1 MSFLKDLFGSS
12 DEKEK
17 EKSSPKISY
26 KKITE
31 PGKIG
36 RSKGRKPRGLQLD
49 EDFELKNKQTL
60 GGKALDSLKQSGR
73 LDPADIEKIASNLQ
87 GQGAKRRKKK
97 DLIGNLIDEILKGNS
112 IDLDSLD
119 NDQQNELR
127 ERLDE
132 GRTPT
137 TRKDLER
144 GIDELAGMDK
154 DIIPKATEPI
164 VEEPIV
170 EEPSR
175 TEPSRTAGGYLGDN
189 IEENLEGRE
198 AGRTRDD
205 DKDGIPNYQEQN
217 DLETT
222 QEHHEAIEDKT
233 ILDQTLDFKHLGG
246 SRTGFDSNFIRFIL
260 NSFVKKSVNNLVSR
274 ATGLPDDITNIV
286 TEPVVNSL
294 PSLYNYITGGGEKEY
309 NRLSIHDKH
318 SPFTN
323 ATIPIICITL
333 YLYLV
338 DRASDFKLSIN
349 LLDTVLIRYTLT
361 KLFNFDNSSVDYSIK
376 LFRLIPDELRTAYL
390 KQKGSMINE
399 MTVNESIKIKQFI
412 DRINIDYRVTFNKS
426 LKEDLFAFENKQ
438 SLYLYEMIET
448 LNTPNTLFEFSS
460 AFNTMN
466 ELIKEMVNNPYL
478 IVQLMALI
486 YEESEDKNLATSD
499 ILSRGKV
506 DRLIYYY
513 GDKIE
518 GVVEDAKVS
527 VLKNMSLDMNKRG
540 KVEGMTVIENS
551 DKVALYKYKDRYYI
565 TFRGTNVK
573 DEKDIRSNI
582 LNFGG
587 KDLLNNIEYNDR
599 IVLGKTY
606 LDLAINKSKQEG
618 LEPPAVLGYSIG
630 GVSSMFLSTLYP
642 NIETDVYAPILSKS
656 DLTENIMDYLGN
668 SNIHFNYS
676 EKDPI
681 SKNMQYYKM
690 KHPNLDINKYRNNKF
705 YSPHNL
711 EQFN

>member
-1 MSFLKDLFGSS
+1 MGFLNDLFGND

-137 TRKDLER
+137 TREDLER
-144 GIDELAGMDK
+144 GTDELAGMDK
-154 DIIPKATEPI
+154 DVIPKTTRPSITEPS
-164 VEEPIV
+164 VTEP
-170 EEPSR
+170 R

-205 DKDGIPNYQEQN
+205 DEDGIPNYQEQN

-246 SRTGFDSNFIRFIL
+246 SRTNFDNNFIKFIL
-260 NSFVKKSVNNLVSR
+260 NNFVKKSVNILASR

-323 ATIPIICITL
+323 ATIPLICITL

-338 DRASDFKLSIN
+338 DRANDFKLSIN
-349 LLDTVLIRYTLT
+349 LLDTVLIRYALT
-361 KLFNFDNSSVDYSIK
+361 KLFNFDNSSVDYAIK

-486 YEESEDKNLATSD
+486 YEESEDKNLASSD

-518 GVVEDAKVS
+518 GVKEDAKVS

-573 DEKDIRSNI
+573 DEKDIRSNF

-587 KDLLNNIEYNDR
+587 KDLLNNIEYNER
-599 IVLGKTY
+599 IILGKSY

-618 LEPPAVLGYSIG
+618 LEPPAVLGYSLG
-630 GVSSMFLSTLYP
+630 GVSSMYLATLYP
-642 NIETDVYAPILSKS
+642 NIETDVYAPILSRS

-681 SKNMQYYKM
+681 SKNMEYYRM

>member
-1 MSFLKDLFGSS
+1 MGFLNDLFGND

-137 TRKDLER
+137 TREDLER
-144 GIDELAGMDK
+144 GTDELAGMDK
-154 DIIPKATEPI
+154 DVIPKTTRPSITEPS
-164 VEEPIV
+164 VTEP
-170 EEPSR
+170 R

-205 DKDGIPNYQEQN
+205 DEDGIPNYQEQN

-222 QEHHEAIEDKT
+222 QEHHEVIEDKT

-246 SRTGFDSNFIRFIL
+246 SRTGFDSNFIKFIL
-260 NSFVKKSVNNLVSR
+260 NNFVKKSVNILASR

-323 ATIPIICITL
+323 ATIPLICITL

-338 DRASDFKLSIN
+338 DRANDFKLSIN
-349 LLDTVLIRYTLT
+349 LLDTVLIRYALT
-361 KLFNFDNSSVDYSIK
+361 KLFNFDNSSVDYAIK

-478 IVQLMALI
+478 IVQLMALV

-518 GVVEDAKVS
+518 GVKEDAKVS

-540 KVEGMTVIENS
+540 KVKGMTVIENS

-573 DEKDIRSNI
+573 DEKDIRSNF

-587 KDLLNNIEYNDR
+587 KDLLNNIEYNER
-599 IVLGKTY
+599 IILGKSY

-618 LEPPAVLGYSIG
+618 LEPPAVLGYSLG
-630 GVSSMFLSTLYP
+630 GVSSMYLATLYP
-642 NIETDVYAPILSKS
+642 NIETDVYAPILSRS

-681 SKNMQYYKM
+681 SKNMEYYRM

>member
-132 GRTPT
+132 GRTQT

-144 GIDELAGMDK
+144 GTDELAGMDK
-154 DIIPKATEPI
+154 DIIPKATEPS
-164 VEEPIV
+164 VTEPIV
-170 EEPSR
+170 E
-175 TEPSRTAGGYLGDN
+175 EPSRTAGGYLGDN

-260 NSFVKKSVNNLVSR
+260 NSFVKKSVNILASR

-294 PSLYNYITGGGEKEY
+294 PNLYNYITGGGEKEY
-309 NRLSIHDKH
+309 KRLSIHDKH

-338 DRASDFKLSIN
+338 DRANDFKLSIN
-349 LLDTVLIRYTLT
+349 LLDTVLIRYALT
-361 KLFNFDNSSVDYSIK
+361 KLFNFDNSSVDYAIK

-399 MTVNESIKIKQFI
+399 ITVNESIKIKQFI
-412 DRINIDYRVTFNKS
+412 DRININYRITFNKS

-486 YEESEDKNLATSD
+486 YEESEDKNLASSD

-518 GVVEDAKVS
+518 GVKEDAKVS
-527 VLKNMSLDMNKRG
+527 VLKNMGLDMNKRG

-551 DKVALYKYKDRYYI
+551 DKVALYKYKDRYYVS
-565 TFRGTNVK
+565 FRGTNIK
-573 DEKDIRSNI
+573 DEKDIRSNF

-587 KDLLNNIEYNDR
+587 KDLLNNIEYNER
-599 IVLGKTY
+599 IILGKSY

-630 GVSSMFLSTLYP
+630 GVSSMYLATLYP

-690 KHPNLDINKYRNNKF
+690 KHPNLDINKFKNNKF

>member
-1 MSFLKDLFGSS
+1 MGFLGDLFGSS
-12 DEKEK
+12 DEPEPTLTIEQETIK
-17 EKSSPKISY
+17 PKLPR
-26 KKITE
+26 K
-31 PGKIG
+31 
-36 RSKGRKPRGLQLD
+36 KGRKPRGLNLD
-49 EDFELKNKQTL
+49 EDFELKNKQTTA
-60 GGKALDSLKQSGR
+60 GKGMNALQQSGK
-73 LDPADIEKIASNLQ
+73 LDPADIEKIASNLE
-87 GQGAKRRKKK
+87 GQGARKN
-97 DLIGNLIDEILKGNS
+97 DLIDDLVDELLKGNT
-112 IDLDSLD
+112 IDYKSLD
-119 NDQQNELR
+119 DEQKKELTK
-127 ERLDE
+127 RLQE
-132 GRTPT
+132 PRAKT
-137 TRKDLER
+137 TEKDFQS
-144 GIDELAGMDK
+144 GTMKGDLAT
-154 DIIPKATEPI
+154 DIQDGVNTDLLNPEQ
-164 VEEPIV
+164 
-170 EEPSR
+170 PSK
-175 TEPSRTAGGYLGDN
+175 TEPSVT
-189 IEENLEGRE
+189 EP
-198 AGRTRDD
+198 
-205 DKDGIPNYQEQN
+205 KIPSGVAPFPATPPQFQNN

-233 ILDQTLDFKHLGG
+233 IQDQTLDFKHLGG
-246 SRTGFDSNFIRFIL
+246 SRTSFDSNFIKFIL
-260 NSFVKKSVNNLVSR
+260 NEFVKKSVNHYASSL
-274 ATGLPDDITNIV
+274 TGLRTDVTNIV
-286 TEPVVNSL
+286 TEPVVNAL
-294 PSLYNYITGGGEKEY
+294 PNLYDYVTSGGQKEY
-309 NRLSIHDKH
+309 KRLGIHDKH
-318 SPFTN
+318 SPFTT
-323 ATIPIICITL
+323 ATIPLLCITL

-338 DRASDFKLSIN
+338 DRANDFKLSIN
-349 LLDTVLIRYTLT
+349 LLDTVLIRYALT
-361 KLFNFDNSSVDYSIK
+361 KFFNFNNSSVEYAIK
-376 LFRLIPDELRTAYL
+376 VFRLIPDELRTAYL

-412 DRINIDYRVTFNKS
+412 DRINIDYQLTFNKS
-426 LKEDLFAFENKQ
+426 LKDDLFAFENKQ

-486 YEESEDKNLATSD
+486 YEESEDKNLASSD

-518 GVVEDAKVS
+518 GVVEDVKVS

-551 DKVALYKYKDRYYI
+551 DKVALYKYKNRYYVA
-565 TFRGTNVK
+565 FRGTNVK
-573 DEKDIRSNI
+573 DEKDIRSNF

-587 KDLLNNIEYNDR
+587 KDLLNNIEYNER
-599 IVLGKTY
+599 IILGKSY

-618 LEPPAVLGYSIG
+618 LEPPAVLGYSLG
-630 GVSSMFLSTLYP
+630 GVSSMYLATLYP
-642 NIETDVYAPILSKS
+642 NIETDVYAPILSRS
-656 DLTENIMDYLGN
+656 DLTENIMEYLGN

-681 SKNMQYYKM
+681 SKNMEYYRM